1 MVDNILTAPINSV
14 NKENI
19 LAYIGG
25 YIIRKLSK
33 KIDCSFCF
41 EAMLSNESVK
51 HRFLSLVALKDRGGL
66 IYPSE
71 DVLKILNISERV
83 FKGIVCG
90 LNPNNLQINASRNL
104 RLMLINKVM
113 FESTNVFE
121 CLQQHDI
128 ENRDLNE
135 DCYSTQIIKSV
146 VYEFLTLRLLRYG
159 QDYTQNIQKNC
170 MGQRHQLNK
179 LVLFK

>member
-1 MVDNILTAPINSV
+1 MLTSNHGLLCAKLPWWTKGRSPLIDCESTEIEINPLVDNILTAPINSV

-19 LAYIGG
+19 LAFIGG

-128 ENRDLNE
+128 ENLDLNE
-135 DCYSTQIIKSV
+135 DCYFQHN
-146 VYEFLTLRLLRYG
+146 L
-159 QDYTQNIQKNC
+159 
-170 MGQRHQLNK
+170 
-179 LVLFK
+179 